1 MKAKSVEDLSTFTW
15 MTRVVVVGVAALP
28 LSVISVALFPGF
40 FFTICST
47 LPGHIN
53 YQAFSIML
61 VGAVWSIII
70 LAARSANGD
79 SLPTRQLWVDSL
91 VGGFLASLVMG
102 STLYAVNM
110 AWLLFVGRSFV

>member
-1 MKAKSVEDLSTFTW
+1 MKAAQELSTFTW

-28 LSVISVALFPGF
+28 LSVISVALFPNLF
-40 FFTICST
+40 ATICSMI
-47 LPGHIN
+47 PARFN

-61 VGAVWSIII
+61 VGAVWSVII
-70 LAARSANGD
+70 LAVRGANGE
-79 SLPTRQLWVDSL
+79 SLPTRQLWIDSL